1 MNIAILPPQTNFG
14 HNTYFIDHVYNMELE
29 LDVFWKFLCWLCE
42 LVGRLVSC
50 AFCCLQ
56 VFICEIWGNKET
68 ESPRQTRTAPGNFF
82 LCKFFFLFY
91 LITFFHSAPKLE
103 QSTQIT
109 TATHPS
115 LFWIFILILNWNS
128 LPVKYI
134 LSVPDKNREN
144 STLECYKI
152 QPTRYGK
159 CQPSQ
164 IFVLLYECLRGER
177 HINNSIWSASCQWEI
192 IILIIII
199 ITSPSLSWSSSS

>member
-1 MNIAILPPQTNFG
+1 MFTIGNWRWIFFG
-14 HNTYFIDHVYNMELE
+14 NSFVGCVNL
-29 LDVFWKFLCWLCE
+29 
-42 LVGRLVSC
+42 LVGWCPVLFVASKCSSARYEAIKKQS
-50 AFCCLQ
+50 
-56 VFICEIWGNKET
+56 
-68 ESPRQTRTAPGNFF
+68 RPGKHALRPAIFSFVNFF
-82 LCKFFFLFY
+82 LPRY
-91 LITFFHSAPKLE
+91 PITFFHSAPKLE
-103 QSTQIT
+103 QATQIT

-134 LSVPDKNREN
+134 LSVPDKKREN
-144 STLECYKI
+144 STLECYEI

-177 HINNSIWSASCQWEI
+177 HINNSIWSASCQWGI

-199 ITSPSLSWSSSS
+199 ITSPSLSSS

>member
-1 MNIAILPPQTNFG
+1 MEVLKWWLFSVESFSNHIFFTQPQ
-14 HNTYFIDHVYNMELE
+14 
-29 LDVFWKFLCWLCE
+29 
-42 LVGRLVSC
+42 S
-50 AFCCLQ
+50 
-56 VFICEIWGNKET
+56 
-68 ESPRQTRTAPGNFF
+68 
-82 LCKFFFLFY
+82 
-91 LITFFHSAPKLE
+91 PKLE

-177 HINNSIWSASCQWEI
+177 DINNSIWSASCQWGI

-199 ITSPSLSWSSSS
+199 ITSPSLSWSSSSSSSSPQSSLSWYHYHYHDCIIIIGNFILAAKLKFPIMMMQSW